1 MNIPAFANPT
11 NLQNPTRRITFIATE
26 NAIASDQLKIDINAL
41 PEEDAS
47 FLPSPAQLWRS
58 ELVKA
63 VATMD
68 IENVATVSRN
78 DLLRTIVDKFDGQFR
93 EFHIVN
99 FDMLFQDVEFTQKL
113 LHFINVYRNC
123 QLDVTPLLLTGL
135 APRIT
140 NILRFINQS
149 AMENPPKRIHQ
160 HMVDLIVY
168 EATYYACGLEHN
180 VMPPRVLTNGYLAGR
195 QVWVVPGPDYLE
207 FLGEEEQ
214 AKLDFFSTPV
224 HLFFLDG

>member
-11 NLQNPTRRITFIATE
+11 NLQNPTRRITFIPTE

-41 PEEDAS
+41 PEDVS
-47 FLPSPAQLWRS
+47 FLPSPAQLWRN

-78 DLLRTIVDKFDGQFR
+78 DLLRTIVDKFDGQLLN
-93 EFHIVN
+93 FHIVN

-123 QLDVTPLLLTGL
+123 QLDLTPLLLTGL

-149 AMENPPKRIHQ
+149 AMKNPPKRLHQ
-160 HMVDLIVY
+160 QMVDMIVY
-168 EATYYACGLEHN
+168 EATYYACFLEHS
-180 VMPPRVLTNGYLAGR
+180 VVSPSILTNGWQAGV
-195 QVWVVPGPDYLE
+195 QVWVFPGPAYHKFFGD
-207 FLGEEEQ
+207 EEQ
-214 AKLDFFSTPV
+214 AKLDSFSRPI
-224 HLFFLDG
+224 HRFFLDD